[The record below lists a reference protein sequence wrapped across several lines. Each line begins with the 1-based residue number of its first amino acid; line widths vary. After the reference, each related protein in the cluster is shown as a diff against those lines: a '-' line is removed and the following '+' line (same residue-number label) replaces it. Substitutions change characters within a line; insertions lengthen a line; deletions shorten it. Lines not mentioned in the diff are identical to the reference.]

1 MFELALVA
9 CRQTVRVE
17 SKKGAM
23 HRSAIGSAFIRHYLS
38 LEMIQNVQ
46 TQVAGWTTMNEQW
59 TRRKSGT
66 LSERFVE
73 KRYVTP
79 ESSCMTRIPPR
90 PSKVYY
96 SEPKTHQPTCC
107 WTHSSARVEIRD
119 RWRGCR
125 RTRFR
130 PRRLWADLTGDSKH
144 AALCHNDHWQDSL
157 CIHSDRVGVF
167 VAQNNSLTLP
177 TWLPRVAWKDFEK
190 VRKSIIHHPDICCLH
205 WSLETLAAASRG

>member
-23 HRSAIGSAFIRHYLS
+23 HRSAVGSAFIRHYLS
-38 LEMIQNVQ
+38 LEMIQHVQ

-96 SEPKTHQPTCC
+96 SKPQNT
-107 WTHSSARVEIRD
+107 SANV
-119 RWRGCR
+119 
-125 RTRFR
+125 
-130 PRRLWADLTGDSKH
+130 LL
-144 AALCHNDHWQDSL
+144 
-157 CIHSDRVGVF
+157 
-167 VAQNNSLTLP
+167 NSLE
-177 TWLPRVAWKDFEK
+177 R
-190 VRKSIIHHPDICCLH
+190 S
-205 WSLETLAAASRG
+205 SRDS